1 MWVEKYYERFNG
13 KLCGKTIYDF
23 KNAIDYDI
31 DEQQKRIQALYDLL
45 YEDGYLHGYFE
56 EFFSDW
62 YNPHLTKDDCLSED
76 HNVFQ
81 ELEKMANYILY
92 APDGERITLKTK
104 YNFYTAPKFQ
114 ERLSKDISID
124 DMVAR
129 AEENSEDDEDTNMYD
144 EVIDFLIRQG
154 NNYKVAIK
162 QVITKEDLQD
172 KELKVVKDYQDAID
186 HLRNKLQSLRE
197 ANKDYPMQ
205 RRIMRALRELKH
217 DQLIAKDQIK
227 GTIYFKEV
235 LPDSTVIDYDQ
246 FDFFDKEHVMALLKM
261 PPVENL
267 MTDVGCLIYDLN
279 RLLEQCELTPADF
292 RILELYRQEDMSLE
306 NIADK
311 LGSTRQNIYIALE
324 KICNKIID
332 AYEGVYED
340 WYYLNKVKGKYKRC
354 NKCNKIKVANERN
367 FSANSSSKDGFYSI
381 CRLCKQEIDRIRKNF
396 A

>member
-104 YNFYTAPKFQ
+104 YNFYTASKFQ

-172 KELKVVKDYQDAID
+172 EELKVVKDYQDAID

-279 RLLEQCELTPADF
+279 RLLEQCELTPVDWE
-292 RILELYRQEDMSLE
+292 ILKLYRQDDMTVG
-306 NIADK
+306 NIANK
-311 LGSTRQNIYIALE
+311 LGILHQFVSATLN

-332 AYEGVYED
+332 VYEGVFED
-340 WYYLNKVKGKYKRC
+340 WYYLNKVKGRYKRC
-354 NKCNKIKVANERN
+354 SRCEQVKIANERN
-367 FSANSSSKDGFYSI
+367 FSSNQGSKDGFYSI
-381 CRLCKQEIDRIRKNF
+381 CRKCRQKQ
-396 A
+396 

>member
-172 KELKVVKDYQDAID
+172 EELKVVKDYQDAID
-186 HLRNKLQSLRE
+186 NLRNKLQSLRE

-246 FDFFDKEHVMALLKM
+246 FDFFDKEHVLALLKM

-279 RLLEQCELTPADF
+279 RLLEQCELSPADWE
-292 RILELYRQEDMSLE
+292 ILNLYRQEDMTIGDVA
-306 NIADK
+306 NK
-311 LGSTRQNIYIALE
+311 LGLE
-324 KICNKIID
+324 WYFVNGVINRICNQIVDK
-332 AYEGVYED
+332 YESVFEN
-340 WYYLNKVKGKYKRC
+340 WYYLNIVKGKYK
-354 NKCNKIKVANERN
+354 KCSYCGEIKIMNERYFAKHPTTKDN
-367 FSANSSSKDGFYSI
+367 FSNI
-381 CRLCKQEIDRIRKNF
+381 CKLCKAKYDKKQ
-396 A
+396 